1 MIYFRA
7 ERLKVFLGDR
17 WGTIQFSSLAITMII
32 FSITQYLEVPPPVN
46 HVRYSYGC
54 PWGGGGL
61 FAVLGYSVIC
71 HFPWVYFLPE
81 NSRAGYQFYK
91 GNILLGNRPNFFV
104 EHMMESRSQPYC
116 FRSAEKDISTGKISE
131 NARKFY
137 NSGAKFWKIG
147 TTRCHYWPKIL
158 KQGVFFG
165 KKISKAGCH

>member
-46 HVRYSYGC
+46 HVHYSYGC

-61 FAVLGYSVIC
+61 FAVVGYSGIC

-91 GNILLGNRPNFFV
+91 GNILLGNRPDFFV
-104 EHMMESRSQPYC
+104 EHMMESGNQPYC
-116 FRSAEKDISTGKISE
+116 FRSAEKDISTGKFLKMQE
-131 NARKFY
+131 NFIIQVP
-137 NSGAKFWKIG
+137 NSGKLA
-147 TTRCHYWPKIL
+147 P
-158 KQGVFFG
+158 QGVIIG
-165 KKISKAGCH
+165 QNSKAGCLFRKKFSEAGCH